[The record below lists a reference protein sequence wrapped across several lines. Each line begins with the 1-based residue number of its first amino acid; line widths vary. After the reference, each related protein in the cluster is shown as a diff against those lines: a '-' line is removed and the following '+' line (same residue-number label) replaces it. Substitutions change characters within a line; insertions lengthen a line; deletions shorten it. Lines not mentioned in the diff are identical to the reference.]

1 MLTDLITRLV
11 ALSCRRPWATAL
23 TVLAITAACLG
34 YAVTH
39 FGMDTDTAKLISPR
53 VRWRQNEIA
62 VSRAFPQNDDMIVAV
77 VDGRTPELAEAG
89 AARLAERLRGETQA
103 FESVRRP
110 DGGPFFAREGLLFSS
125 TAQVRATTAALI
137 QAQPFLGPLAADP
150 SLRGV
155 AATLSTLA
163 QGVDAGNARL
173 ADVDTPVV
181 GLADAFDGVLAGRP
195 TFFSWQALV
204 SQSGDKAGGGLTAP
218 LRRFVLVKPRLD
230 YAALQ
235 PGSEATALI
244 RTAAR
249 ELRLDAA
256 HGVRVRLT
264 GSVPLSDEEFA
275 SLADHVW
282 VITGVMLGSVLLM
295 LYLAVRSA
303 RLVFAILVT
312 TLAGLSIAT
321 ALGRLIV
328 GPFNL
333 ISVAFIPLFVGL
345 GVDFGIQLCVRFRAE
360 RLERP
365 AIPAALERAGRS
377 LGGSLTLAAAAV
389 TLGFLA
395 FLPTNYVGVSELGV
409 IAGVGMVFALLLAL
423 TLLPAML
430 TLLKPRDQGLEVG
443 WRALKPVDDYLVGH
457 RRTVLWAFVG
467 AMAVSIALLPFVRFD
482 FNPFHLRNP
491 RGEAMATL
499 NDLFRDPQENPN
511 TIDVLAPSASA
522 AHALARRID
531 ALPQVAQTVT
541 LDSFVPAD
549 QPAKLAAIQDAD
561 GLLDVTLNPFVTAP
575 PPSDAETAQALRA
588 AGDALSAAAAHGGG
602 APAEHARRLAGD
614 LTRLAA
620 GPPEL
625 RARAGETVTAPL
637 DVLLGQVR
645 ALLTAEPV
653 SAAGLPA
660 EIRADWLSQVTGQA
674 RIQVSPRGD
683 ANDNATLVRFSRAVQ
698 GVAPDASGAPIS
710 IQGAGDTIASAF
722 LRAGVL
728 SLAAI
733 TLLLFAALRDIK
745 EVAFTLAPIVLSVFL
760 TLGTCVAIG
769 QPINFANIIAFP
781 LLVGVGVA
789 FHIYFVMAWRAGQG
803 ELLQSSLARGVLFS
817 ALTTGAAF
825 GSLMLSSH
833 PGTASM
839 GKLLLISLFW
849 TLVCALI
856 FEPALLGP
864 PTRRAEPGGPGAPCA
879 PAAPHG

>member
-11 ALSCRRPWATAL
+11 ALSCRRPRATAL
-23 TVLAITAACLG
+23 TVLAVTAACLA

-39 FGMDTDTAKLISPR
+39 FSMDTDTAKLIAPS

-62 VSRAFPQNDDMIVAV
+62 VSRAFPQNDDLIVAV
-77 VDGRTPELAEAG
+77 VDGRTPELAESG
-89 AARLAERLRGETQA
+89 AARLAERLGGESRA

-110 DGGPFFAREGLLFSS
+110 DGGPFFAREGLMFSS
-125 TAQVRATTAALI
+125 VGEVRATTAALI
-137 QAQPFLGPLAADP
+137 RAQPFLGPLAADP

-163 QGVDAGNARL
+163 QGVSTGGAKL
-173 ADVDTPVV
+173 ADVDAPVA

-204 SQSGDKAGGGLTAP
+204 SKGGGSGGGLSAP
-218 LRRFVLVKPRLD
+218 LRRFVLAKPRLD

-282 VITGVMLGSVLLM
+282 VITAIMLGAVLLM

-303 RLVFAILVT
+303 KLMLAILVT

-321 ALGRLIV
+321 ALGRLLV

-360 RLERP
+360 RLGSPGIEP
-365 AIPAALERAGRS
+365 ALERAGRG
-377 LGGSLTLAAAAV
+377 LGGSLALAAAAV

-395 FLPTNYVGVSELGV
+395 FLPTNYVGVSELGI

-423 TLLPAML
+423 TLLPALL
-430 TLLKPRDQGLEVG
+430 TLFKPRDQGLEVG
-443 WRALKPVDDYLVGH
+443 WRQLKPVDDYLVGH
-457 RRTVLWAFVG
+457 RKTVLWAFVG

-491 RGEAMATL
+491 RGEAMSTL

-511 TIDVLAPSASA
+511 TIDVLAPSAA
-522 AHALARRID
+522 AADALAARID
-531 ALPQVAQTVT
+531 ALPQVAQTIT

-549 QPAKLAAIQDAD
+549 QPQKLAAIQDAD
-561 GLLDVTLNPFVTAP
+561 SLLDVTLNPFAP
-575 PPSDAETAQALRA
+575 VAAPSDAETAAALRSA
-588 AGDALSAAAAHGGG
+588 STALTAAAARATG
-602 APAEHARRLAGD
+602 APADHARRLAGD
-614 LTRLAA
+614 LARLAA
-620 GPPEL
+620 GPPDL
-625 RARAGETVTAPL
+625 RARADAVVTRPL
-637 DVLLGQVR
+637 NVLLGEVR

-653 SAAGLPA
+653 TVASLPA
-660 EIRADWLSQVTGQA
+660 EIRADWLSPVTGQA
-674 RIQVSPRGD
+674 RIQVSPKGD

-710 IQGAGDTIASAF
+710 IQGAGATIAGAF

-728 SLAAI
+728 SLIAI
-733 TLLLFAALRDIK
+733 TLLLFAALRDVK

-760 TLGTCVAIG
+760 TLGTCVVIG

-839 GKLLLISLFW
+839 GKLLMLSLFW

-864 PTRRAEPGGPGAPCA
+864 PRRRMRAGDPGLPQPESTG
-879 PAAPHG
+879 